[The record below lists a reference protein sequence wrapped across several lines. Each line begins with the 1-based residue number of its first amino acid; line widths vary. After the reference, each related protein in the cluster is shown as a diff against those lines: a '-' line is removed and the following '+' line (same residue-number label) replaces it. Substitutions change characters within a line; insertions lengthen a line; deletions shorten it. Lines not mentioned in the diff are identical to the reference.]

1 MEAGL
6 SVRRRYTAD
15 GRLADAENPGQVA
28 YTFAVGSLLGDEGA
42 LRHSQAVATPKLD
55 AAGFGPFSPLAGS
68 GPDQLAFE
76 FGETTQDGEHQPA
89 MRRGGVGPG
98 VAK

>member
-1 MEAGL
+1 MDVGDREAGL

-42 LRHSQAVATPKLD
+42 LRHSEAVATPKL
-55 AAGFGPFSPLAGS
+55 AAASPGPSSPLASS
-68 GPDQLAFE
+68 GPDQFAFE
-76 FGETTQDGEHQPA
+76 VGETT
-89 MRRGGVGPG
+89 
-98 VAK
+98 